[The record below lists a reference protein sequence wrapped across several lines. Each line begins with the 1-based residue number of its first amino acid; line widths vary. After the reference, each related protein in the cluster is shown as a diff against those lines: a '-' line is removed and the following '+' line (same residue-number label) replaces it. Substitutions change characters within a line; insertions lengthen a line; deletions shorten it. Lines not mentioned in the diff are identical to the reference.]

1 VTGDAYVIVY
11 SITDRQTFQTA
22 LQFIKNIREQ
32 ELLDQQ
38 VTSKRHV
45 PIILVGNKSDLVRK
59 RSVTKE
65 SAFEQLRM
73 TYVLSIYRQTI
84 FLAARHAAFKY
95 DCKFVE
101 TSAAIND
108 KVDDLLAGTLKQ
120 IRICEHSRNEQR
132 RRLTVTNGSVDT
144 NDSETAAILTSTSC
158 RKGSTMNNRNS
169 KNIFAKFLNV
179 FRKKP
184 SRLPADVEN
193 LNIGIR

>member
-1 VTGDAYVIVY
+1 M
-11 SITDRQTFQTA
+11 Q
-22 LQFIKNIREQ
+22 LIKSVREA
-32 ELLDQQ
+32 ELVHNQSLI
-38 VTSKRHV
+38 KRHV

-59 RSVTKE
+59 RAVTKE
-65 SAFEQLRM
+65 STFHSRLHS
-73 TYVLSIYRQTI
+73 LSPSPSIV
-84 FLAARHAAFKY
+84 ARHAAFKH

-120 IRICEHSRNEQR
+120 IRIDEQLRNEQR
-132 RRLTVTNGSVDT
+132 RRLTIVGDSMDT
-144 NDSETAAILTSTSC
+144 NDSETAILTKTTSRKNSTVH
-158 RKGSTMNNRNS
+158 NRNS
-169 KNIFAKFLNV
+169 KNVFAKFLSV